1 MNPLLSR
8 LRSLAESGSGW
19 YAAVCSW
26 LVLVLIMTV
35 LNQTGIVQTRSMAS
49 SPESVREGKLWLL
62 FSNGVIVQHPV
73 VLSFVSLVLLAVMA
87 MYICGGPAT
96 CLSAVAGHVGSTL
109 LAYSLYGVVRLSSA
123 HAFVDL
129 GSRPD
134 YGVSAISAAWLG
146 VIATTAW
153 ERRGRTIRG
162 GLAIITACAAVGL
175 FAWMLRRH
183 VTVVDSDHL
192 FAFAIGVSIPYLRRM
207 ASRRTNVGSKNGL
220 NVLRCL

>member
-1 MNPLLSR
+1 MLPLLSR
-8 LRSLAESGSGW
+8 LRSLPESGSAC
-19 YAAVCSW
+19 YVAVCSW
-26 LVLVLIMTV
+26 LVLVLTMTV
-35 LNQTGIVQTRSMAS
+35 LNQTGIVQTRSLAS

-73 VLSFVSLVLLAVMA
+73 VLSFVSLVLLAVSA

-96 CLSAVAGHVGSTL
+96 CLSAIAGHVASTL

-134 YGVSAISAAWLG
+134 FGVSAVTAAWLG
-146 VIATTAW
+146 LVAITAW

-162 GLAIITACAAVGL
+162 GLAIITSCVAVGL

-183 VTVVDSDHL
+183 VTVIDSDHL
-192 FAFAIGVSIPYLRRM
+192 FAFAIGASIPFLRRT
-207 ASRRTNVGSKNGL
+207 ASSRTNVAAI
-220 NVLRCL
+220 RRTTD